1 MLDNENMVLSAKLSM
16 YHFLHVSYS
25 RLFSNIEKTTPACNA
40 NCHVHPVIANVR
52 LAYTLMTCEFHKV
65 KYQQLFAQCRDN
77 SHLKKARFELT
88 IAPKSFHSYLLL
100 FFRN

>member
-1 MLDNENMVLSAKLSM
+1 MLENENMVLSAKLSM

-25 RLFSNIEKTTPACNA
+25 RLFSNIEKATPACNA
-40 NCHVHPVIANVR
+40 NCHVHPVIA
-52 LAYTLMTCEFHKV
+52 YTLMTCEFYNV
-65 KYQQLFAQCRDN
+65 KYQQLFAQCKDN

-88 IAPKSFHSYLLL
+88 IVPKGFHSQLLL